1 MWPHGPKNVDP
12 DDDIPLFEG
21 LEELFNEFKG
31 QQVSS
36 KADRLISGSPYATQ
50 GGGLSANAVSL
61 AANSR
66 LSFNAHQAAPR
77 QIHNAPSTTST
88 PTSTKMPRDT
98 ISSSYKDTN
107 VIEPSRKAEIRSNA
121 SAPEPLSGQESAM
134 AAPPSKPTLQPL
146 VSSQALVVPCADDIA
161 TKVIPNLVVLGVTDP
176 NRTVEQAVLNKTFD
190 VKYKLGIK
198 YNERER
204 LGPEW
209 KPADGEW
216 KKWVTTEFRLAK
228 MYAGDS
234 FGDVITTD
242 LAREFKTNLDVM
254 AFRAT
259 EPVKSNFD
267 DTEDSGEPLIYEY
280 KLPKSFKVRIEINP
294 HNPMIPPLNLHK
306 SNTWGLKTRE
316 LVKDGVNGA
325 NHRHIRLLA
334 QADFCMQ
341 DKVAELPIETYLADL
356 RPLPRNISNDDL
368 IKMKKDRLTKAIRD
382 TRHPTPY
389 KLAVTIDWP
398 SWCKTK
404 AGPKP
409 SPSIEDGPIT
419 IPEDDFTSYATTS
432 ASKTASKKGP
442 KTTAAIEDD
451 PQHTKPAP
459 VRAKK
464 EASGEPSQPARAQE
478 STKMPPPPIKRHSTT
493 VYGHSPPKLRFAPAS
508 PFTDLPAPAAH
519 EHPSPQLGAIKE
531 ETNTRRCHN
540 TPTAKPLKK
549 GKGATSSAAKPSTPA
564 APNTPVEPSSV
575 PSSDMDKPGAVKII
589 WGAKDQNGKVTN
601 LGTSKRNCRACGAK
615 MRDFVALLDHLKSAQ
630 THLDKEIKLQ
640 YWGNGQTV
648 NVWLFDL
655 PAEYGGTKLFVEDGR
670 EKKWK
675 WLEDEARMAS
685 STTLAPGS
693 GLAPR
698 SSPLAPPGSSPA
710 LRAPSP
716 VPPVLPPASPSS
728 ELQAAKSKEEK
739 TARRLVPASVPP
751 QAKEMTASPSVVVED
766 DEEMT
771 FVVAEEPVDQTPVSL
786 NYLRLASEATVRTV
800 KGTQKDLILHDDV
813 TRLPLRPGDNIVS
826 YQHDRDAQ
834 IRQTHIDAIW
844 ARQDLSENEKDLWVA
859 WDLYM
864 LANPNMSRGAYKSQM
879 PVMIKKFVC
888 ANWAWFHQR
897 KSRTLAWMKK
907 LGMLELDGV
916 ITPEMATN
924 GVRLLVPPII
934 PEDAWYRVDRER
946 KWDNERLEDNR
957 RNWTALWN
965 ALVFLGERWGE
976 LPPVMEIMVDQF
988 IHVAGHLFLML
999 DHAADLKLSIL
1010 DKLFS
1015 ITTKTGEVIMSG
1027 KGHLEDE
1034 LGRKIKWG
1042 DLLASNVINLCHE
1055 EAMKIECL
1063 DHEFRRYYATREK
1076 YFASHADETLEAKM
1090 KGLFRHHATDF
1101 RLWQWRRAHEVE
1113 LHLSFMN
1120 GEIDVGLLCS
1130 VLPNL
1135 RMVGGGQIGGPDAPP
1150 PAKHPLVV
1158 VAPLMKPKPLL
1169 VEPPPTGKRI
1179 PNQKPYVE
1187 RGFMECKCGTDVYES
1202 NTVRCCNARSKDPS
1216 RRCFSPY
1223 YHRECTEEF
1232 RKDGSD
1238 GLFRPK
1244 NWYCEECEKKGWGDE
1259 INLETKKKKGVEE
1272 VEKKQTE
1279 MKGLGSEGVH
1289 SDCAQLPARKKQK
1302 TTEENS
1308 GWEKRPEGVRA
1319 RKCLR
1324 S

>member
-1 MWPHGPKNVDP
+1 MWPHGPKNDDP
-12 DDDIPLFEG
+12 DDDNPMFEG
-21 LEELFNEFKG
+21 LEELLNEFEG
-31 QQVSS
+31 QQVSR
-36 KADRLISGSPYATQ
+36 KAVSLISGNPYAPH
-50 GGGLSANAVSL
+50 GGRLSANAVSV

-66 LSFNAHQAAPR
+66 LSLNVRQAAPR
-77 QIHNAPSTTST
+77 QISNAPSTTST
-88 PTSTKMPRDT
+88 PTSTKTPHDT

-107 VIEPSRKAEIRSNA
+107 VIEPSRNAEIRSNA
-121 SAPEPLSGQESAM
+121 SAPEPLSGQKSAM
-134 AAPPSKPTLQPL
+134 AAPPPKPTLQPL
-146 VSSQALVVPCADDIA
+146 ASSQALVVPCADDIA

-190 VKYKLGIK
+190 VKYKIGMK

-216 KKWVTTEFRLAK
+216 KKWVTTEFRLVK

-234 FGDVITTD
+234 FSDAITKD
-242 LAREFKTNLDVM
+242 LAREFKTNLDIT

-259 EPVKSNFD
+259 EPVKSNSD

-316 LVKDGVNGA
+316 LVRDGVNGA
-325 NHRHIRLLA
+325 SHRHVRLLA
-334 QADFCMQ
+334 QADFRMQ

-356 RPLPRNISNDDL
+356 RPLPRNISNNDL
-368 IKMKKDRLTKAIRD
+368 IKMEKDRLTKAIRD

-409 SPSIEDGPIT
+409 SPSIEDAPIT
-419 IPEDDFTSYATTS
+419 IPEDDFTSHATTS
-432 ASKTASKKGP
+432 ASKTASKMGP
-442 KTTAAIEDD
+442 KPTAAIEDN
-451 PQHTKPAP
+451 PQHTQPAP
-459 VRAKK
+459 VKVKK
-464 EASGEPSQPARAQE
+464 EPSSEPSQPAQAQA
-478 STKMPPPPIKRHSTT
+478 STKMPPPPIKRHSPP
-493 VYGHSPPKLRFAPAS
+493 VHGHPSPKLRFVTAS
-508 PFTDLPAPAAH
+508 PFTDLPAPAAQG
-519 EHPSPQLGAIKE
+519 HPSPHLGAIKE
-531 ETNTRRCHN
+531 ETNTRRSHS
-540 TPTAKPLKK
+540 TPTAKTLKK
-549 GKGATSSAAKPSTPA
+549 GKGATSSAAGPSIPA
-564 APNTPVEPSSV
+564 GPSNPAEPSSV

-589 WGAKDQNGKVTN
+589 WVAKDQNEKVIK

-630 THLDKEIKLQ
+630 SHLGKEIKLQ
-640 YWGNGQTV
+640 YWGDGQTV

-670 EKKWK
+670 GMKWK
-675 WLEDEARMAS
+675 WLKDEARMAS
-685 STTLAPGS
+685 STPLAPGS
-693 GLAPR
+693 GFAPRSVPLEPR

-710 LRAPSP
+710 LRAPFS
-716 VPPVLPPASPSS
+716 VPPLLSPASPSS
-728 ELQAAKSKEEK
+728 ELQAAGGKEEK
-739 TARRLVPASVPP
+739 TTPRLVLASSPP
-751 QAKEMTASPSVVVED
+751 QAKEKTASPAEVVV
-766 DEEMT
+766 DEEKMT
-771 FVVAEEPVDQTPVSL
+771 FVAAEEPVDQIPVSP

-800 KGTQKDLILHDDV
+800 NGTQKDLILHDDV
-813 TRLPLRPGDNIVS
+813 TRLPLRLGDNIVS

-844 ARQDLSENEKDLWVA
+844 ARKDLSEDEKDLWVV

-879 PVMIKKFVC
+879 PVTIKKFVC

-907 LGMLELDGV
+907 LGTLELEGV
-916 ITPEMATN
+916 ITPKMATN
-924 GVRLLVPPII
+924 GVCLLVPPITSK
-934 PEDAWYRVDRER
+934 EAWYRVDRER
-946 KWDNERLEDNR
+946 KWDNESLEENR

-965 ALVFLGERWGE
+965 ALVFLDERWDE
-976 LPPVMEIMVDQF
+976 LPPVMEITVDQF
-988 IHVAGHLFLML
+988 IHVAGHLFLMR

-1015 ITTKTGEVIMSG
+1015 ITTKPGEVIMSG
-1027 KGHLEDE
+1027 KNYLEDG

-1042 DLLASNVINLCHE
+1042 DLLASDVINLCHE

-1063 DHEFRRYYATREK
+1063 DDEFRRYYATREK

-1090 KGLFRHHATDF
+1090 KGLFRHHTTDF

-1113 LHLSFMN
+1113 LHVSFMN
-1120 GEIDVGLLCS
+1120 GDIDVGLLCS

-1135 RMVGGGQIGGPDAPP
+1135 RMIGGGQIGGPDAPP
-1150 PAKHPLVV
+1150 LAKHPLVV

-1179 PNQKPYVE
+1179 PIQKPYGE

-1202 NTVRCCNARSKDPS
+1202 NTVTCYNAKSKDPS
-1216 RRCFSPY
+1216 RRCLSPY

-1232 RKDGSD
+1232 RKDESD
-1238 GLFRPK
+1238 GIFRLK
-1244 NWYCEECEKKGWGDE
+1244 NWYCEECEKKGWGGE
-1259 INLETKKKKGVEE
+1259 VNLETKKKKGVEE
-1272 VEKKQTE
+1272 AEKKKSE
-1279 MKGLGSEGVH
+1279 MKGLGSE
-1289 SDCAQLPARKKQK
+1289 AALARLPARKKQK
-1302 TTEENS
+1302 TSEENS
-1308 GWEKRPEGVRA
+1308 GWEKRP
-1319 RKCLR
+1319 
-1324 S
+1324 